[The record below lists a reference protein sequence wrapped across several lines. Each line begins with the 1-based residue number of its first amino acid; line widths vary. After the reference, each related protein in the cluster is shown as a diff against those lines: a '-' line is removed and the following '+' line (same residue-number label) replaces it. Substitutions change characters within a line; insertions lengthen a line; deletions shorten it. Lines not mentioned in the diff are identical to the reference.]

1 MNRVLI
7 IGAVCL
13 ATALAFTAPASA
25 ASAPSFSINNIL
37 TATNT
42 DLSAALADATAQKDA
57 PAIQCYTAAQ
67 TYLAAHPFNLP
78 PRPVGV
84 ISAFQS
90 ARDGVRNVESVANGG
105 IPQEL
110 VMGCGALALSVQSD
124 LGQAVG
130 FLGIHF

>member
-1 MNRVLI
+1 MLCKTLAAAALCAAALF
-7 IGAVCL
+7 AV
-13 ATALAFTAPASA
+13 PASA
-25 ASAPSFSINNIL
+25 ASAPSFSINDIL

-67 TYLAAHPFNLP
+67 TYLAVHPFNLP
-78 PRPVGV
+78 PQPVGV

-124 LGQAVG
+124 LGQAAG